1 MTAAA
6 NNAKS
11 RFKDRVHVWAAKL
24 DITHH
29 QIVVRAMR
37 NKWASCSTSGRLTFD
52 ATVLTLAPD
61 LQDYV
66 IVHELLHFHVPNH
79 GKLWK
84 SLMTAHLGDYRAQ
97 ESRLEKRGG

>member
-52 ATVLTLAPD
+52 ATVLTLASD

-84 SLMTAHLGDYRAQ
+84 SLMTAHLGDYQAQ